1 MGVLNED
8 GDGRGSPVL
17 SASVDMLRVHTEAP
31 SSAARRSLSAMDNY
45 TDTRLSISA
54 AKRDLDPVKGDALD
68 QLLTSSQRRAR
79 DEKPAATGFSVS
91 LTSSHSRFQEEE
103 DSTGSQSANTYKA
116 RSASDMRAKFLASP
130 ISPESANKI
139 RLDRVRGSYSDE
151 LKQLQIKLM
160 SNEARPFSALQKAL
174 VFDSADSNAGRN
186 RQGLR
191 LRQDKTNSGREI
203 PSQRARKE
211 ERERTRE

>member
-31 SSAARRSLSAMDNY
+31 S
-45 TDTRLSISA
+45 DTRLSISG
-54 AKRDLDPVKGDALD
+54 AKRDFDPVKGDALD
-68 QLLTSSQRRAR
+68 QLLSSSQRRAR

-211 ERERTRE
+211 ERERTREREREGLQEGSAN